1 MPITDD
7 ELASELQRKLD
18 LWLWNG
24 VLWERVHWLVGVIGI
39 ASSAIAS
46 ATAADEGTRIFS
58 VIATAC
64 MGVLGF
70 ANPQKRSQR
79 YLQAYRLVD
88 TALREY
94 RALLVSRAA
103 LLAEHRRAEEL
114 LNEGERHDPVPEQH

>member
-24 VLWERVHWLVGVIGI
+24 VLWECVHWLVGVIGI
-39 ASSAIAS
+39 AS
-46 ATAADEGTRIFS
+46 ATATDEGTRIFP

-79 YLQAYRLVD
+79 YLQPTVSSTRPCAN
-88 TALREY
+88 TARC
-94 RALLVSRAA
+94 SSAA
-103 LLAEHRRAEEL
+103 PHCWPSTAAPR
-114 LNEGERHDPVPEQH
+114 NC

>member
-1 MPITDD
+1 VPITDD

-24 VLWERVHWLVGVIGI
+24 GLWECVHWLVGVIGI
-39 ASSAIAS
+39 AS
-46 ATAADEGTRIFS
+46 ATATDEGTRIFP

-114 LNEGERHDPVPEQH
+114 LNEGERHDPVPEQR

>member
-24 VLWERVHWLVGVIGI
+24 VLWECVHSLVGVIGI
-39 ASSAIAS
+39 AS
-46 ATAADEGTRIFS
+46 ATATDEGTRIFS

-79 YLQAYRLVD
+79 YLQPTVSSTRPCAN
-88 TALREY
+88 TARC
-94 RALLVSRAA
+94 SSAA
-103 LLAEHRRAEEL
+103 PHCWPSTAAPR
-114 LNEGERHDPVPEQH
+114 NC